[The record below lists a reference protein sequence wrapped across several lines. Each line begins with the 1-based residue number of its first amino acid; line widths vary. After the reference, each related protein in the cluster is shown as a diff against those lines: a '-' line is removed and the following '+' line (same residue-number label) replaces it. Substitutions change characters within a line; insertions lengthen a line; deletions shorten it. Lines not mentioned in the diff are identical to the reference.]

1 MPHCTDQYADRLNE
15 LLHYTLTP
23 TYFYKQEI
31 VEVPG
36 LLTAILVT
44 YDGVHDDHREVEK
57 NMTWEGFRKRM
68 SAVDPDWLHFDRS
81 VMEELSS
88 KHPEKVM
95 GGCERR
101 TIYLIKGGSHA
112 DQWTPEKMKM
122 EVTSLLMSTWVT
134 LGITIQAEVEHLRE
148 HVPLGFDHFQQF
160 EHMVRVTFNFLF
172 RPELGEGR
180 PQSRTEPEDE
190 GIEIRD
196 LLFSN
201 NSNSGFWKDL
211 KDKYSASEIVVDAKN
226 KDKLTRDDLR
236 QLYCYLKP
244 ALGFW
249 GFVVCRSEQPAWIR
263 AFNRTLFKNF
273 NQKRGLLILC
283 DDDLRRMVQMKN
295 RGQEPTEY
303 LRERMA
309 EFIRSI

>member
-1 MPHCTDQYADRLNE
+1 MPHFTDRYADRLNE

-31 VEVPG
+31 IEVPE

-44 YDGVHDDHREVEK
+44 YDGVKDDQREVEE
-57 NMTWEGFRKRM
+57 NMTWETFLKRM
-68 SAVDPDWLHFDRS
+68 SAVKPDWLHFDRS
-81 VMEELSS
+81 LMEHFLQ
-88 KHPEKVM
+88 HPEKVM
-95 GGCERR
+95 GGWEGR
-101 TIYLIKGGSHA
+101 TIYIIKGGSHA

-122 EVTSLLMSTWVT
+122 EVTSLLMSAWGS
-134 LGITIQAEVEHLRE
+134 LGRLIEAEVEHLRE
-148 HVPLGFDHFQQF
+148 HVPVGVDHFQQF

-190 GIEIRD
+190 GVEIRD

-201 NSNSGFWKDL
+201 NSNFGFWKDL
-211 KDKYSASEIVVDAKN
+211 KEKYSASEIVVDAKN

-249 GFVVCRSEQPAWIR
+249 GFLVCRAEQPAWIR

-273 NQKRGLLILC
+273 NQRRGLLIIC

-295 RGQEPTEY
+295 RDQEPAEY